1 MTMVRKIKIARD
13 GKKTRVIIT
22 QIQQGVPAI
31 QLSGSQY
38 NFNTET
44 IFDQFFDLTI
54 GDAVIAIDGSLEHLA
69 FNLQQQLQK

>member
-1 MTMVRKIKIARD
+1 MTMTRKIKISRD

-31 QLSGSQY
+31 QLAGSQY
-38 NFNTET
+38 RFNAET

-54 GDAVIAIDGSLEHLA
+54 GDATITIDGSLEQLA
-69 FNLQQQLQK
+69 FNLHQQLQK